1 MLYAG
6 ILGLIL
12 VGAMPVVFGEPVLH
26 DDSLILEEFAHGIG
40 WGHTTMTFVDDD
52 ILILHK
58 AGTVHLI
65 RDGIL
70 HDQPVLRVAVDPT
83 QESGMLGI
91 TSVGPAVYV
100 YFTAADENGN
110 PLGNRIYRYDWN
122 GEMLVNPVLLKEL
135 PSNLYHDGGA
145 MVAGQDGQ
153 VYAVIGDTGRYG
165 PLQNKSLEDLYPP
178 GISDYLD
185 TSVILRVDPEGPYH
199 AVGIRNSFGLAID
212 PLTGNMWATEN
223 GDDDFDEINMV
234 PDKFNSGWQRIMGP
248 ATQSELDSLVPY
260 EDYVYKDPEF
270 SWKQVVVPTGLSF
283 GNFKETRAHDDSL
296 LVGDCN
302 FGNLYKFTLNAARDG
317 FKFDDPGLQD
327 NVMGDGDSMDEIILG
342 TGFNCITDIERG
354 PDGFLYI
361 VSYGEKTIHRIL
373 PADAMGEKSE
383 PDQPE
388 PDQPEPAGTDPIVL
402 VAALGAITAIAVFAV
417 MRKGKK

>member
-1 MLYAG
+1 MNALHAC
-6 ILGLIL
+6 ILGLIFL
-12 VGAMPVVFGEPVLH
+12 GVVPAVFGEPALH
-26 DDSLILEEFAHGIG
+26 DDSLFLEEFAHGIG

-58 AGTVHLI
+58 TGTVHLI

-70 HDQPVLRVAVDPT
+70 HDQPILEVVVDPT
-83 QESGMLGI
+83 REGGMLGI
-91 TSVGPAVYV
+91 TSVGSAVYV
-100 YFTAADENGN
+100 YFTAADKDGN
-110 PLGNRIYRYDWN
+110 QLGNKIYRYDWN
-122 GEMLVNPVLLKEL
+122 GEVLANPALLKEL
-135 PSNLYHDGGA
+135 PSNEYHDSGA
-145 MVAGQDGQ
+145 MVAGLDGQ

-165 PLQNKSLEDLYPP
+165 PLQNKSLENLYPP

-199 AVGIRNSFGLAID
+199 AMGIRNSFGLAID

-223 GDDDFDEINMV
+223 GDDDFDEINLV
-234 PDKFNSGWQRIMGP
+234 PNKFNSGWQKIMGP

-270 SWKQVVVPTGLSF
+270 SWKQVVAPTGLSF
-283 GNFKETRAHDDSL
+283 GNFKETRTHDDSL
-296 LVGDCN
+296 FVGDCN
-302 FGNLYKFTLNAARDG
+302 FGNLYKFTLNPARDG
-317 FKFDDPGLQD
+317 FEFADPGLQD
-327 NVMGDGDSMDEIILG
+327 KVLGDGDSMDEIILG

-373 PADAMGEKSE
+373 PADATDEK
-383 PDQPE
+383 PE
-388 PDQPEPAGTDPIVL
+388 PDQLPQPADTNAIIL
-402 VAALGAITAIAVFAV
+402 VAVLGVFTAVAVFVV
-417 MRKGKK
+417 MRKSKK

>member
-1 MLYAG
+1 
-6 ILGLIL
+6 
-12 VGAMPVVFGEPVLH
+12 MPTAFAQPVLH

-70 HDQPVLRVAVDPT
+70 HDQPILEVAVDPT

-91 TSVGPAVYV
+91 TSVGSAVYV
-100 YFTAADENGN
+100 YFTLADEDGN
-110 PLGNRIYRYDWN
+110 PLGNRIYRYDWD
-122 GEMLVNPVLLKEL
+122 GEMLANPVLLKEL
-135 PSNLYHDGGA
+135 PSNDYHDGGA
-145 MVAGQDGQ
+145 MVAGPDGQ

-165 PLQNKSLEDLYPP
+165 PLQNKSLDDLYPP
-178 GISDYLD
+178 DTLDYLD

-199 AVGIRNSFGLAID
+199 AVGIRNSFGLTID

-223 GDDDFDEINMV
+223 GDDDFDEINLV
-234 PDKFNSGWQRIMGP
+234 PNKFNSGWQRIMGP

-270 SWKQVVVPTGLSF
+270 SWKQVVAPTGLSF
-283 GNFKETRAHDDSL
+283 GNFMGADTHDDSL
-296 LVGDCN
+296 FVGDCI
-302 FGNLYKFTLNAARDG
+302 FGNLYKFTLNPARDG
-317 FKFDDPGLQD
+317 FEFTDPGLQD
-327 NVMGDGDSMDEIILG
+327 NVLGDGDSMDEIILG

-354 PDGFLYI
+354 PDGLLYI
-361 VSYGEKTIHRIL
+361 VSLGESTIYRIL
-373 PADAMGEKSE
+373 PADAAGETSE
-383 PDQPE
+383 PDQLP
-388 PDQPEPAGTDPIVL
+388 QPADNNSIML
-402 VAALGAITAIAVFAV
+402 VAVLGVTTAVAVFAV